1 MGFLLQYVLGCWLV
15 ICAVPA
21 RSGNE
26 ESFFPFS
33 RMKRSIAAY
42 TRVKANI
49 FPVRKEVKNC
59 CFKSV
64 KCSKSCKTSHQFHT
78 FFFIIVF
85 ENILTYITI

>member
-26 ESFFPFS
+26 ESFFPIS

-42 TRVKANI
+42 TRVKARMNL
-49 FPVRKEVKNC
+49 FSLGKYAVG
-59 CFKSV
+59 
-64 KCSKSCKTSHQFHT
+64 QM
-78 FFFIIVF
+78 
-85 ENILTYITI
+85 